1 MKLCIP
7 ERETETP
14 GSCGLSPQR
23 AELLSTQ
30 RAQKVLEE
38 GLTQENQAILSHGRR
53 WEEKKIPGQGT
64 ASAKGLGQERISSRP
79 KQAPLGLVFRQEQW
93 DRACICEPSGH
104 GEVIGF
110 VFKIL
115 GGSPVMG

>member
-38 GLTQENQAILSHGRR
+38 GLTQENQAILSYGRH
-53 WEEKKIPGQGT
+53 WEEKKNPRPGNSKCKGPGAGKNRFKTQTGT
-64 ASAKGLGQERISSRP
+64 TRT
-79 KQAPLGLVFRQEQW
+79 V
-93 DRACICEPSGH
+93 
-104 GEVIGF
+104 V
-110 VFKIL
+110 
-115 GGSPVMG
+115 